1 MKTYS
6 AKASDINREWLLID
20 AAGKTPGV
28 VAVEAATIL
37 MGKNKPTFTRHMDT
51 GDFVIVVNA
60 GKVRVTGK
68 KLEDKMYYRH
78 SLYPG
83 GLTSVSLGKLI
94 ETRPQRVIEEA
105 VSGMLPHN
113 RLGRAMI
120 KKLKVYPGPEHPH
133 AAQQPK
139 EHQLA

>member
-20 AAGKTPGV
+20 AAGKTTGV